1 MRTHTLPGLWAGEH
15 EQDPVCSKSRTGY
28 LWLELAGCP
37 ISWTRKLLTEIALLT
52 MESDYIALSQAM
64 RELIPLRQVVVAEIA
79 SALCM
84 EASSECRTHS
94 KLFFA

>member
-1 MRTHTLPGLWAGEH
+1 
-15 EQDPVCSKSRTGY
+15 
-28 LWLELAGCP
+28 
-37 ISWTRKLLTEIALLT
+37 